1 MDYSLAEFA
10 LNFKTNLAVDHK
22 TCRRTFKHTK
32 GATTHRHPSCSSTMP
47 PAAAVS
53 SMWRTDGPVSK
64 GTEKDA
70 VGVQH
75 IEQTEDD
82 STLKTVDECLRRR
95 ARTDPDLPVVSYPSS
110 GIEYVD
116 YTFQQLDV
124 FAYRVGKQLQA
135 AIPSRTS
142 SAEKRT
148 VVAMLGPSNLEYLV
162 TMMGLLKLGH
172 TVLFLSTRISVPAI
186 ESLINSTGAAYLIA
200 DPRYLEASL
209 STKELVPEL
218 QVLEMPTRSNFE
230 FPIDAVGD
238 TQLDAALDP
247 SIEINQ
253 IVYIIHSS
261 GMKKKPKDA
270 VIIQSDSEFTTNR
283 H

>member
-1 MDYSLAEFA
+1 MA
-10 LNFKTNLAVDHK
+10 
-22 TCRRTFKHTK
+22 
-32 GATTHRHPSCSSTMP
+32 

-53 SMWRTDGPVSK
+53 TIWRADEPLAA

-75 IEQTEDD
+75 VEQAEDD
-82 STLKTVDECLRRR
+82 STLRTVDEVLRRR
-95 ARTDPDLPVVSYPSS
+95 AKTDPNLPVVSYPSS
-110 GIEYVD
+110 GIDYVD

-142 SAEKRT
+142 SKEKRT

-162 TMMGLLKLGH
+162 TMMALFKLGH

-186 ESLINSTGAAYLIA
+186 EGLIKSTGATYLLA
-200 DPRYLEASL
+200 DPRYLEPSL
-209 STKELVPEL
+209 ATKEQVPDL
-218 QVLEMPTRSNFE
+218 QVLDMPTRTNFE
-230 FPIDAVGD
+230 FPIDVVGD
-238 TQLDAALDP
+238 TQLDGALDP
-247 SIEINQ
+247 SVETNQ

-261 GMKKKPKDA
+261 GKHLAPRLHLRFLVSQLTIYNHRIDWPPKSYLSEA
-270 VIIQSDSEFTTNR
+270 KCSSFQLFGQHEHESVHHAAIIPQPRNL
-283 H
+283 

>member
-1 MDYSLAEFA
+1 MA
-10 LNFKTNLAVDHK
+10 
-22 TCRRTFKHTK
+22 
-32 GATTHRHPSCSSTMP
+32 
-47 PAAAVS
+47 PAAAASTV
-53 SMWRTDGPVSK
+53 WRPDEPLSVGA
-64 GTEKDA
+64 EKDA
-70 VGVQH
+70 VSVQH
-75 IEQTEDD
+75 VEQAEDD
-82 STLKTVDECLRRR
+82 STLKTVDEVLRRR

-116 YTFQQLDV
+116 YTFQHLDV

-142 SAEKRT
+142 SKEKRS

-162 TMMGLLKLGH
+162 TLMGLFKLGH

-186 ESLINSTGAAYLIA
+186 KSLITSTGATYLIA
-200 DPRYLEASL
+200 DPRYLESSL
-209 STKELVPEL
+209 TTKEQVPGL
-218 QVLEMPTRSNFE
+218 QVLDMPTRTNFE

-247 SIEINQ
+247 SVETTQ

-261 GMKKKPKDA
+261 GMDA
-270 VIIQSDSEFTTNR
+270 KQYYLPRFLVP
-283 H
+283 

>member
-1 MDYSLAEFA
+1 MA
-10 LNFKTNLAVDHK
+10 
-22 TCRRTFKHTK
+22 
-32 GATTHRHPSCSSTMP
+32 

-53 SMWRTDGPVSK
+53 TIWRPDDPLPV
-64 GTEKDA
+64 GTEKDT

-75 IEQTEDD
+75 VEQAEDD
-82 STLKTVDECLRRR
+82 STARTVDEVLRRR

-142 SAEKRT
+142 SKEKRT

-162 TMMGLLKLGH
+162 TMMGLFKLGH

-186 ESLINSTGAAYLIA
+186 ESLITSTGATYLIA
-200 DPRYLEASL
+200 DPRYLESSL
-209 STKELVPEL
+209 ATKEQVPGL
-218 QVLEMPTRSNFE
+218 QVLDMPTRTNFE

-247 SIEINQ
+247 SVEFNQ

-261 GMKKKPKDA
+261 GMNVQKSQICLRLR
-270 VIIQSDSEFTTNR
+270 VLQLTIIQAQLAYQRPSTRSKMQLCLTFRGT
-283 H
+283 

>member
-1 MDYSLAEFA
+1 
-10 LNFKTNLAVDHK
+10 
-22 TCRRTFKHTK
+22 
-32 GATTHRHPSCSSTMP
+32 MP
-47 PAAAVS
+47 LAAAVS
-53 SMWRTDGPVSK
+53 PLWRSDEPISN

-70 VGVQH
+70 AGAQH
-75 IEQTEDD
+75 VEQAEDD
-82 STLKTVDECLRRR
+82 STLMTVDEILRRR

-135 AIPSRTS
+135 VIPSRTS
-142 SAEKRT
+142 SKEKRT

-162 TMMGLLKLGH
+162 TMMGLFKLGH

-186 ESLINSTGAAYLIA
+186 ESLIKSTGATYLIA
-200 DPRYLEASL
+200 DPRYLDSSL
-209 STKELVPEL
+209 ATKEQVPGL
-218 QVLEMPTRSNFE
+218 QVLDMPTRTIFE

-247 SIEINQ
+247 SVETNQ

-261 GMKKKPKDA
+261 GMNTKEHALP
-270 VIIQSDSEFTTNR
+270 SS
-283 H
+283 